1 MTGQFAGL
9 VYTYV
14 SLRLSKYIADGGKFE
29 LNSAVRIMK
38 VGVPGGFSLLAYNI
52 SSMLVT
58 SMIASLGTQIMNT
71 KVYVSNISNYTYL
84 FGYAVAQAGGIIT
97 GHLCGG
103 GEFKKAKMLFAQN
116 IRIIPIINIAFS
128 AAVLI
133 FSAHLIRIFTDE
145 PFIVNLAPRL
155 FLADIL
161 VEMFR
166 GMTHIGENALCSIE
180 DTLYTSTVSIVSC
193 FLVNVLLCY
202 AFCIV
207 LKMGLY
213 GYYAACAV
221 DEGIRSLLYRIRWNS
236 GIGLKKFGCTQ
247 TN

>member
-58 SMIASLGTQIMNT
+58 SMISSLGTQIMNT

-84 FGYAVAQAGGIIT
+84 FDYTVAQAGGIIT

-103 GEFKKAKMLFAQN
+103 GEFKKQKCC
-116 IRIIPIINIAFS
+116 
-128 AAVLI
+128 
-133 FSAHLIRIFTDE
+133 
-145 PFIVNLAPRL
+145 
-155 FLADIL
+155 
-161 VEMFR
+161 FR
-166 GMTHIGENALCSIE
+166 K
-180 DTLYTSTVSIVSC
+180 TS
-193 FLVNVLLCY
+193 
-202 AFCIV
+202 
-207 LKMGLY
+207 G
-213 GYYAACAV
+213 
-221 DEGIRSLLYRIRWNS
+221 
-236 GIGLKKFGCTQ
+236 
-247 TN
+247 